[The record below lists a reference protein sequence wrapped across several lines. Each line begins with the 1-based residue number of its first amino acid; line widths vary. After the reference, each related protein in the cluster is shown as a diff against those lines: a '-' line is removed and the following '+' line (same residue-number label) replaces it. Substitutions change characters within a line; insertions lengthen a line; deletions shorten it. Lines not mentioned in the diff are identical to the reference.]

1 MVTIID
7 FKPTLIPNLNTLIS
21 NVLRGHQ
28 MPTLRQTSQKFP
40 QPTGTAQASSTIT
53 HGDGGTDN
61 QVGPKVSI

>member
-1 MVTIID
+1 
-7 FKPTLIPNLNTLIS
+7 
-21 NVLRGHQ
+21 